1 MKHVMP
7 HDLSPELAKLAAE
20 RAFASYREKYANY
33 NPVLTWISD
42 ERAKA
47 SFSAKGVTLN
57 GTVELLP
64 KSIAF
69 DLDVPF
75 LLRPFKK
82 KAMDIMDRELNHWI
96 AKAKA
101 GELDA

>member
-1 MKHVMP
+1 MP
-7 HDLSPELAKLAAE
+7 HDLSPELAKKAAE
-20 RAFASYREKYANY
+20 RAFAAYRERYAKY
-33 NPVLTWISD
+33 NPTLTWISD

-47 SFSAKGVTLN
+47 SFSAKGITLN
-57 GTVELLP
+57 GTIELLP
-64 KSIAF
+64 KAIAF

-82 KAMDIMDRELNHWI
+82 TAMQIMEQELNQWT

-101 GELDA
+101 GELD